1 MLLNFHVN
9 CFCHCVR
16 HKNMFLLCYR
26 LYYFHNYLFPL
37 LSTHTFLD
45 AFSLFTSKEKRKMEK
60 FFLYLKN
67 CFFKNM
73 FTLNSLE
80 IYIYEMRVSMSP
92 VFILQYFLMHS
103 HISIDTRK
111 VPFIYFLHSGFDSL
125 CIRKKCFS
133 DLYLKSEYC
142 LRF

>member
-1 MLLNFHVN
+1 MLLPLCPSQKHV
-9 CFCHCVR
+9 FIMLSIIIFSQLPVSA
-16 HKNMFLLCYR
+16 FLVHIHFRCIQLIYI
-26 LYYFHNYLFPL
+26 
-37 LSTHTFLD
+37 
-45 AFSLFTSKEKRKMEK
+45 KRKT
-60 FFLYLKN
+60 KN
-67 CFFKNM
+67 GEIPFISENYFFKNM

-111 VPFIYFLHSGFDSL
+111 VPFIYFLHSCFDRL

-133 DLYLKSEYC
+133 DSYLKSEYC